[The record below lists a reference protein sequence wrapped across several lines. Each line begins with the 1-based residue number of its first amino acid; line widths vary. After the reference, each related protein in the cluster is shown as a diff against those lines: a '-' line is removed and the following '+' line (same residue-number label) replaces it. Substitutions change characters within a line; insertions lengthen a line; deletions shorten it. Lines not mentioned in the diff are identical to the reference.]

1 MVIQNQ
7 IITYKINK
15 NKEAIQETQLV
26 KIQEKKTLESKVN
39 KKN

>member
-7 IITYKINK
+7 IIAKKINK

-26 KIQEKKTLESKVN
+26 KIAA